1 MVGTY
6 PRTKEQTDKEL
17 AILRKHQQKRRK
29 SKKEMLA
36 FLVRVGLVD
45 KNGNPTERYRNDCP
59 RF

>member
-1 MVGTY
+1 MIGAY

-36 FLVRVGLVD
+36 FLVRAGLVD
-45 KNGNPTERYRNDCP
+45 EKGEPTKRYRND
-59 RF
+59 

>member
-29 SKKEMLA
+29 SKKETLA
-36 FLVRVGLVD
+36 FLIRAGLVD
-45 KNGNPTERYRNDCP
+45 KNGEPTERYRDD
-59 RF
+59 